1 MRKSHEVGIG
11 AENLDPL
18 PPNLFSHH
26 RASVAAAL
34 EVGGPGGRGTLTV
47 DPSHLA
53 TPVHPH
59 QGKGSDEGEI
69 LGTVEKG
76 TRILQVAG
84 AYPLSLPHPASA

>member
-1 MRKSHEVGIG
+1 VGIG

-26 RASVAAAL
+26 HASVAAAL
-34 EVGGPGGRGTLTV
+34 EVGGPGGRGNSETLTV
-47 DPSHLA
+47 APSHLV

-69 LGTVEKG
+69 QGTVEKG

-84 AYPLSLPHPASA
+84 AYPPSLPLPASA